1 MFRGI
6 GQAARNN
13 AEWCDRVARSHDAAG
28 SFMPDFWSSAGK
40 LPSFYPNLVTL
51 TAEGVETQRAHVV
64 ALLEKGPPLPWAVKD
79 SFARLDLTALGF
91 DCLFEASWIRLPP
104 DGSRS
109 GSAQGSMRWR
119 RVRKPDELVVW
130 EKAWRRDL
138 PAGSLPIF
146 RPVLLRDPA
155 ITILAGI
162 VGERIVAGCVLNRA
176 VGCLGLSNLFGPEDA
191 LATVWRECRDQARSI
206 APELPLV
213 GYEQG
218 EDLALARAASFRSAE
233 PLRVWLTAAGA

>member
-1 MFRGI
+1 MSHGI
-6 GQAARNN
+6 EQAVRNN
-13 AEWCDRVARSHDAAG
+13 AEWCDRVARTHDAAG
-28 SFMPDFWSSAGK
+28 EFAPDFWSSARK
-40 LPSFYPNLVTL
+40 LPPFYPNLVTL
-51 TAEGVETQRAHVV
+51 TAEGVETQRAHVA
-64 ALLEKGPPLPWAVKD
+64 ALLEMGPPVPWAVKD

-109 GSAQGSMRWR
+109 GSAQESMRWH
-119 RVRKPDELVVW
+119 RVRKPDELIVW

-138 PAGSLPIF
+138 PPGSQPIF

-155 ITILAGI
+155 ITILAGSG
-162 VGERIVAGCVLNRA
+162 GERIVAGCVLNRA
-176 VGCLGLSNLFGPEDA
+176 ADCLGLSNLFGPEDA
-191 LATVWRECRDQARSI
+191 LATVWQECRDQARNI

-218 EDLALARAASFRSAE
+218 EDLALAKAAGFCPLG
-233 PLRVWLTAAGA
+233 PLRVWLTTAGG